1 MTPPQ
6 KPEWMELADSDS
18 APTPKKVRR
27 LVPAIIAAAA
37 IAIVGVG
44 AIATQISDEQPASA
58 NEQVLPTQSAASPA
72 GVQVTPDA
80 ATNAPSSK
88 AEVQNPVSTK
98 QPSIASLPK
107 SRGDDEGEHRGR
119 GEHEEDEGD
128 DH

>member
-6 KPEWMELADSDS
+6 KPEWMELADADS

-44 AIATQISDEQPASA
+44 AVATQINDEQPASA
-58 NEQVLPTQSAASPA
+58 NEQALPTQSAATPA
-72 GVQVTPDA
+72 AVQVTPDA

-88 AEVQNPVSTK
+88 ATVTNPVSPK
-98 QPSIASLPK
+98 QPGIASLPK
-107 SRGDDEGEHRGR
+107 SRGDDE
-119 GEHEEDEGD
+119 DEGD